1 MKWKRFATIPVCSVL
16 MLMGLIYY
24 ITVFI
29 FIDDWVGLPSSAGT
43 LNVLIF
49 TSMASLCLFSF
60 AASVLTDPGYVPPS
74 YAPDIEGASSL
85 MDPESQKD
93 SSRQRQCDKCSK
105 YKPPRAHHCRVCR
118 VCVLRMDHHCLW
130 INNCVG
136 YWNYKAFFNLVSY
149 ATAACIYSMVV
160 ILNCSTHKDW
170 DIEGQL
176 HFKIV
181 YILSG
186 ILMGG
191 MSITLGTLL
200 GWHIYLI
207 ARNMTTIEY
216 HEGTR
221 AAWLAKKSGQ
231 MYRHPFNISVY
242 GNISSVLGPN
252 MLKWFCPTAVGH
264 LKDGTSFP
272 TSHQS

>member
-1 MKWKRFATIPVCSVL
+1 VHDR
-16 MLMGLIYY
+16 G
-24 ITVFI
+24 
-29 FIDDWVGLPSSAGT
+29 
-43 LNVLIF
+43 NV
-49 TSMASLCLFSF
+49 
-60 AASVLTDPGYVPPS
+60 
-74 YAPDIEGASSL
+74 
-85 MDPESQKD
+85 
-93 SSRQRQCDKCSK
+93 
-105 YKPPRAHHCRVCR
+105 
-118 VCVLRMDHHCLW
+118 DHHCLW

-181 YILSG
+181 YCVDCKMFDTVSG
-186 ILMGG
+186 LDSFWDIVMGG

-207 ARNMTTIEY
+207 ARNMTTIECLCEHSQY